1 MDTITYLLVRL
12 ALAISLFGHGLVR
25 LPKLTIFSNWMIKSF
40 ESSMLPKLLVIPFSY
55 TLPIADFIIGTL
67 LILGLFTKTALVMG
81 GIVMLML
88 VLGTCLI
95 ENWEALQSQMI
106 HVAFIAILL
115 QFVKDCNEF
124 SLDSIIFKP

>member
-55 TLPIADFIIGTL
+55 TLPIAEFIIGTL

-95 ENWEALQSQMI
+95 ENWEALPSQMI

>member
-55 TLPIADFIIGTL
+55 TLPIAEFIIGTL

-95 ENWEALQSQMI
+95 ENWEALPSQMI

-115 QFVKDCNEF
+115 QFVKDCNVF

>member
-1 MDTITYLLVRL
+1 MDTLTYLLVRL
-12 ALAISLFGHGLVR
+12 AVAISLFGHGLVR
-25 LPKLTIFSNWMIKSF
+25 LPKLNIFSNWMIKSF

-55 TLPIADFIIGTL
+55 TLPIAEFIIGTL

-81 GIVMLML
+81 GIVILML

-95 ENWEALQSQMI
+95 ENWEALPSQMI

-115 QFVKDCNEF
+115 QFAKNSNAF

>member
-1 MDTITYLLVRL
+1 MDTLTYLLVRL
-12 ALAISLFGHGLVR
+12 AVAISLFGHGLVR
-25 LPKLTIFSNWMIKSF
+25 LPKLNIFSNWMIKSF

-55 TLPIADFIIGTL
+55 TLPIAEFIIGTL

-95 ENWEALQSQMI
+95 ENWEALPSQMI

-115 QFVKDCNEF
+115 QFVKNSNAF